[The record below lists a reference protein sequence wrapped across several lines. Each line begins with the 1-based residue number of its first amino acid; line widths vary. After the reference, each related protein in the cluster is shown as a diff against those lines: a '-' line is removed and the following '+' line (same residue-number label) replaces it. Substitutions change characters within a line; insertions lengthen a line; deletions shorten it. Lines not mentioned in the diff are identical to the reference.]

1 MTIRPGEPWGETR
14 TAPSGLAIADD
25 EAALASA
32 ITDGRRDVALRTGE
46 LLRALGR
53 APTNARTTSQ
63 RDAAPQP
70 GDSALA
76 LPCDAYDVVLRRGTD
91 EQHVVAVSTV
101 IIGTLRTPH
110 WWASSGGF
118 VGPLNASPRAHPNDG
133 VIDTLEFARRLS
145 LRTLLAI
152 RRRMRL
158 GDHLPHPALTA
169 RRVEHAEW
177 QGSRPAPVIVD
188 GRHRGRFDAVSVAVR
203 PDAFTL
209 WVVAQ

>member
-14 TAPSGLAIADD
+14 TAPEGLIVADD
-25 EAALASA
+25 EAALANA
-32 ITDGRRDVALRTGE
+32 ITGGRRDVALRTGE
-46 LLRALGR
+46 LLRALGHASNGRR
-53 APTNARTTSQ
+53 AANR
-63 RDAAPQP
+63 RDSAPQP

-76 LPCDAYDVVLRRGTD
+76 LPCDAYDVVMRRGAD
-91 EQHVVAVSTV
+91 EQRTVAVSTV
-101 IIGTLRTPH
+101 LVGTLRTPH
-110 WWASSGGF
+110 WWATSGGF
-118 VGPLNASPRAHPNDG
+118 IGALNVAPRAHPNDG
-133 VIDTLEFARRLS
+133 MIDTLEFTRQPS

-169 RRVEHAEW
+169 RRAERAEW

-188 GRHRGRFDAVSVAVR
+188 GRRRGRFDAVTVAVR
-203 PDAFTL
+203 SDAFTL

>member
-14 TAPSGLAIADD
+14 TAPSGLVIADD

-32 ITDGRRDVALRTGE
+32 ITDGRRDVSLRTGE

-53 APTNARTTSQ
+53 APTNARTPSQ
-63 RDAAPQP
+63 RDNVPRP
-70 GDSALA
+70 GESGLA

-118 VGPLNASPRAHPNDG
+118 IGALNVAPRAHPNDG
-133 VIDTLEFARRLS
+133 VIDTLEFTRPPS

-169 RRVEHAEW
+169 RRAERAEW
-177 QGSRPAPVIVD
+177 QGSRPAPVMVD
-188 GRHRGRFDAVSVAVR
+188 GRRRGRFDAVTVAAR
-203 PDAFTL
+203 SDAFTL
-209 WVVAQ
+209 WVV